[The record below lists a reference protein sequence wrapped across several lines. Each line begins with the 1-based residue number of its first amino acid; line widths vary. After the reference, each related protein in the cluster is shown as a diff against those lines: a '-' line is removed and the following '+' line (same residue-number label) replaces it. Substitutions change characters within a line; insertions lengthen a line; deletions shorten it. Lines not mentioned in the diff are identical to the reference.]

1 MTPSITSQNLD
12 DKMGWPRHSEQAR
25 AAEQACLE
33 GLPHWKWVDLD
44 SHGYVMVD
52 VTPDRL
58 TAEFWHVDT
67 VLERSPAEER
77 AAVFAVD
84 RGTPRAQRVD

>member
-1 MTPSITSQNLD
+1 M
-12 DKMGWPRHSEQAR
+12 PRSRR
-25 AAEQACLE
+25 ASSV
-33 GLPHWKWVDLD
+33 LPHWKWVDLD

-58 TAEFWHVDT
+58 TAECWHVDT